1 MFPEIIKL
9 IIFLALTAFAVWQF
23 ALLIRDLKN
32 KKRSKD
38 QTAEE
43 VESFHNLEE

>member
-1 MFPEIIKL
+1 MTL
-9 IIFLALTAFAVWQF
+9 IRILLFVALTAFAVWQIV
-23 ALLIRDLKN
+23 LLIRDLKD

-43 VESFHNLEE
+43 VESFHNLED